1 MVSFSQLTDVNK
13 KDTIFGAAR
22 KIFGPSYFMTT
33 LEDFE
38 NYHRPTHS
46 GLELWFREKK

>member
-1 MVSFSQLTDVNK
+1 MVPFSLLTAVK
-13 KDTIFGAAR
+13 KDTIFGTAR

-38 NYHRPTHS
+38 NYHRS
-46 GLELWFREKK
+46 IIFSQIVANYFVL